1 MKPKYFFFDV
11 DGTLTDMRTGVMVP
25 SAIDCLHRLM
35 AAGHF
40 VASNTGRAHYKAE

>member
-35 AAGHF
+35 ARSF
-40 VASNTGRAHYKAE
+40 CSIEYRKSTL